1 MSLVGGAA
9 VTSYWSG
16 GAVGNQAAP
25 SGTPFNINTIA
36 ADKTVLF
43 ANVAMFANS
52 TEKRA
57 AKYRQGGERPPCG

>member
-25 SGTPFNINTIA
+25 SGKSKIPFA
-36 ADKTVLF
+36 L
-43 ANVAMFANS
+43 
-52 TEKRA
+52 
-57 AKYRQGGERPPCG
+57 